1 MEQTNFAENLESID
15 LPPNNLMSSFYLGTT
30 VLELFDLDWVSEF
43 YQFLNELRIKVP
55 VAWVDLYLMPD
66 GSAVNSLSVED
77 QGSIDKY
84 RRWIYYKIFDEEVS

>member
-1 MEQTNFAENLESID
+1 M
-15 LPPNNLMSSFYLGTT
+15 
-30 VLELFDLDWVSEF
+30 
-43 YQFLNELRIKVP
+43 P